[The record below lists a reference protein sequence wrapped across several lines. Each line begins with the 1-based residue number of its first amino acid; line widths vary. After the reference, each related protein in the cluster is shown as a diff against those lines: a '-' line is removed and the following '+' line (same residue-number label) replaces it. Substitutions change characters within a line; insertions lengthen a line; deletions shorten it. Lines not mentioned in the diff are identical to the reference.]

1 MSPQPSFNTLFQFEQ
16 RAAFVTKIG
25 MRRKGKGTKSK
36 ENENVAIDLKIDV
49 AALPNTCLAAL
60 MAAPLSDVRDAF
72 WRIEDEASGKV
83 NPELGERVETRFAG
97 LTKFRA
103 NAKYKT
109 RHTLKIGDIPA
120 VRVDIVDQF
129 EVSPVEGEMIDC
141 TFRVSVSGV
150 PAGWIDRATSA
161 LSDSVLVTLEQDAE
175 LPLDG
180 DPSEPEPKHGKVKTT
195 DAQGRPIRGKGKGAG
210 NAAADASGSLELPQ
224 AASDE
229 ASNVTPIRARSDA
242 PGDELQQ
249 AVQNLADGVG

>member
-1 MSPQPSFNTLFQFEQ
+1 MSPQTSFNTLFQFTQ

-49 AALPNTCLAAL
+49 AGLPNVCLAAL
-60 MAAPLSDVRDAF
+60 MAAPLADVREAF

-83 NPELGERVETRFAG
+83 NPEVGERVETRFAG

-109 RHTLKIGDIPA
+109 RHTLAIGNIPA

-150 PAGWIDRATSA
+150 PAGWIDQATSA
-161 LSDSVLVTLEQDAE
+161 LSDSVLVTLEQDAD

-180 DPSEPEPKHGKVKTT
+180 DTPEPERKNGKVRTT
-195 DAQGRPIRGKGKGAG
+195 DGEGRPIRGKAKPNGGGDLLDAPPP
-210 NAAADASGSLELPQ
+210 AAASGTVTSIFGVKIEPGSELER
-224 AASDE
+224 E
-229 ASNVTPIRARSDA
+229 
-242 PGDELQQ
+242 
-249 AVQNLADGVG
+249 VQKLADGG